1 MEDSL
6 PCRHGHSQALLEA
19 MMSEVTCPLCDSPTH
34 DKLFTEDSIRIVSC
48 HCGMMYSTPQASQGD
63 LEAHYD
69 ENYEGNSV
77 AIYARTREAAFRHY
91 VNRLQRFGA
100 SGRHLDV
107 GSSFGFLMDTMGK
120 AGFDTE
126 GVEISKPAIR
136 HAREVLG
143 RKVTEGVF
151 TSARFPDNTFDAITM
166 TDIVEH
172 LARPRV
178 ELREAWRVLRP
189 GGLLLVAV
197 PNMPFQRFKMKVAD
211 VWETLLGRR
220 PSWGTVIP
228 RIHINHFTRHS
239 LRRMLEDERFE
250 VLMIEPGPV
259 NRQKPRGSWHVLM
272 DLTKRSL
279 YAVTRWVHSLSGRC
293 IGQELLAVARKPR

>member
-1 MEDSL
+1 
-6 PCRHGHSQALLEA
+6 
-19 MMSEVTCPLCDSPTH
+19 MSDVTCPLCDGGS
-34 DKLFTEDSIRIVSC
+34 KRELFVEDSIRIVSC
-48 HCGMMYSTPQASQGD
+48 DCGMMYSTPQASQDD

-91 VNRLQRFGA
+91 VGRLRRFGA
-100 SGRHLDV
+100 AGRHLDV
-107 GSSFGFLMDTMGK
+107 GSSFGFLMDAMEK
-120 AGFDTE
+120 AGLATE

-143 RKVTEGVF
+143 KKVTEGVF
-151 TSARFPDNTFDAITM
+151 TAADFPEATFDVITM

-178 ELREAWRVLRP
+178 ELQEARRVLKP

-197 PNMPFQRFKMKVAD
+197 PNMPFQRFKMRVAD
-211 VWETLLGRR
+211 IWEAVLGRR

-228 RIHINHFTRHS
+228 RIHINHFTRRS
-239 LRRMLEDERFE
+239 LRRLLEGEGFE
-250 VLMIEPGPV
+250 VLLVEPGPV
-259 NRQKPRGSWHVLM
+259 NRQKPRGSWHKIM
-272 DLTKRSL
+272 DWAKRSL
-279 YAVTRWVHSLSGRC
+279 YACTRFVHALSGRC
-293 IGQELLAVARKPR
+293 IGQELLAVARRPR